1 MRMDSLEFVVEV
13 AVAVAV
19 AAEVEVVEAAA
30 AHMGS
35 RKGMFHTSVLYLLP
49 HDQAAN

>member
-13 AVAVAV
+13 AVAG
-19 AAEVEVVEAAA
+19 EVEVVEAAA

-35 RKGMFHTSVLYLLP
+35 RKGMFHTSALYLLP